1 MKILHLDCSTGF
13 GGQERDHVSEARGFL
28 AKGHEY
34 VLGVRP
40 HSPIEEYARSKVP
53 VLHLPFRNN
62 FDRDS
67 FVRVR
72 TFLKDH
78 EIDVLVTTS
87 YIDSFLGPLAAFSLG
102 SRRPLVIRQRHLLN
116 PPRNLFPFRRMCDRL
131 VVVSDALRL
140 FFLEKGLPFWH
151 VVTIHRGV
159 EEILPETT
167 NDADKKVRRKKLG
180 LPESGPLLL
189 QVGMFQRDKGHHI
202 TLDALETIFRER
214 PDSVAVFLGDGPLKD
229 EIMARA
235 QRMFPTRSGKQILFA
250 GRENSL
256 PYFQVAD
263 VLLHPSVREAL
274 GLVIIE
280 ALQQGIPVVAFRIG
294 GIPEIFNRMSG
305 GHLVRPFDVRAFSRS
320 VLAVLGEKTG
330 VSPQVFAGG
339 NNFTLDQTVEKT
351 LSLYGAELE
360 NLRSGLR
367 KSHDNPYRIIGGK
380 ADPFRMPPHPPENMQ
395 DKEVP

>member
-1 MKILHLDCSTGF
+1 MRILHLDCSTGF
-13 GGQERDHVSEARGFL
+13 GGQERDHVAEARGFL
-28 AKGHEY
+28 AKGHQY

-40 HSPIEEYARSKVP
+40 YSPLEEYARSKVP
-53 VLHLPFRNN
+53 LLSLPFRSN
-62 FDRDS
+62 FDWDS
-67 FVRVR
+67 FLRIR
-72 TFLKDH
+72 TFLKDQ

-87 YIDSFLGPLAAFSLG
+87 YIDSFLGPLAAISLG

-140 FFLEKGLPFWH
+140 FFLEKGIPFWH

-159 EEILPETT
+159 EESFPEWK
-167 NDADKKVRRKKLG
+167 DGEEKKVRRKQLG

-202 TLDALETIFRER
+202 TLDALKTIFRER

-229 EIMARA
+229 EIIARS
-235 QRMFPTRSGKQILFA
+235 QRMFPERSGKQIFFV

-280 ALQQGIPVVAFRIG
+280 ALQHSVPVVTFRIG

-330 VSPQVFAGG
+330 VSSQGFAGR
-339 NNFTLDQTVEKT
+339 NSFTLDQTVEKT
-351 LSLYGAELE
+351 LSLYGSELE
-360 NLRSGLR
+360 NLRSGGR
-367 KSHDNPYRIIGGK
+367 KSHDNPYRIIGGR
-380 ADPFRMPPHPPENMQ
+380 ADPFRIRSYPPENLQ
-395 DKEVP
+395 DKEEP

>member
-13 GGQERDHVSEARGFL
+13 GGQERDHVVESRGFL

-40 HSPIEEYARSKVP
+40 HSPLEEYARSKVP
-53 VLHLPFRNN
+53 LLSLPFRNN
-62 FDRDS
+62 LDRDS
-67 FVRVR
+67 FVRIR

-102 SRRPLVIRQRHLLN
+102 SRRPLVIRQRHLMN

-159 EEILPETT
+159 EESFPEWM
-167 NDADKKVRRKKLG
+167 DREEKKVRRKNLG

-202 TLDALETIFRER
+202 TLDVLETIFRER
-214 PDSVAVFLGDGPLKD
+214 PDSVAVFLGDGPLK
-229 EIMARA
+229 EEVIARS
-235 QRMFPTRSGKQILFA
+235 QRMFPERSGKQIFFV

-263 VLLHPSVREAL
+263 LLIHPSVREAL

-280 ALQQGIPVVAFRIG
+280 ALQHGVPVVAFRIG

-305 GHLVRPFDVRAFSRS
+305 GHLVRPFDIRDFSRI
-320 VLAVLGEKTG
+320 VLTVLGEKTG
-330 VSPQVFAGG
+330 SSPQNFAGR
-339 NNFTLDQTVEKT
+339 NSFTLDRTVEKT
-351 LSLYGAELE
+351 LSLYGTELE
-360 NLRSGLR
+360 NLRSGVR
-367 KSHDNPYRIIGGK
+367 KRHDNPYRIVGGR
-380 ADPFRMPPHPPENMQ
+380 ADPFRIPPPPEYMQ
-395 DKEVP
+395 DKEEP